1 MEENTSGRLENK
13 VAVVTGAGTGIG
25 RAIALLFAREHAKVV
40 CASLHLSSCQKTAD
54 DIVAFGGEAIAV
66 PTQIA
71 DAADVKRM
79 VDTAIAEYGKI
90 DILVNNAGI
99 VNCFCKVGDV
109 TEEQFDEMFQ
119 VNVKGQFLAAKECIP
134 HMIRNGGG
142 VIVSTSSASA
152 MVAQYSTGVYNA
164 TKAAVLFLTKNIA
177 VDYAKDNI
185 RANCLCPA
193 LVDDTVINK
202 DVFAKA
208 EADPESWKETLAKYP
223 MGRIASP
230 EEVARGALYLA
241 TEESSFVTGTAL
253 TIDGGFTCL

>member
-1 MEENTSGRLENK
+1 MEKNSGVRLKDK
-13 VAVVTGAGTGIG
+13 VAIVTGAGTGIG
-25 RAIALLFAREHAKVV
+25 RAIALLFAREGARVV
-40 CASLHLSSCQKTAD
+40 CASLHASSCQKTAK
-54 DIVAFGGEAIAV
+54 DIVDNGGKAIAI
-66 PTQIA
+66 PTQVA
-71 DAADVKRM
+71 DARSVENMIKKS
-79 VDTAIAEYGKI
+79 VEEYGKI

-99 VNCFCKVGDV
+99 VNCFCKVADV

-119 VNVKGQFLAAKECIP
+119 VNVKGQFLAAKGCIP
-134 HMIRNGGG
+134 YMIKNGGG
-142 VIVSTSSASA
+142 VIISTSSASA

-223 MGRIASP
+223 MGRIATP
-230 EEVARGALYLA
+230 EEVAKGALFLA
-241 TEESSFVTGTAL
+241 TEESSFVTGTTL